1 MGKAAFYTAS
11 DTPVGGLFRGD
22 GNRLVNG
29 RLAVTYSLES
39 YRRPDAADPT
49 ERVVG
54 RWHSPDLDVVGRF
67 SGDSH
72 GSIAVGQGYLLLT
85 DRFLR
90 GTVTG
95 SGPKSRVLTATKGG
109 PKLKS
114 FSGTYAFLF
123 DLVTD
128 LAEFN
133 AHSKAIALS
142 SQDAGLL
149 ISDPYVA
156 NEDWKYRPFALP
168 GKRTI
173 ELATTLLDT
182 ILQAKRLH
190 GDEQTSQAAAMV
202 ADSDWRDRLADGGRT
217 PFIVKFGTGSAAMP
231 FTSA

>member
-1 MGKAAFYTAS
+1 MSKAVFYTAS

-39 YRRPDAADPT
+39 YRRPDAADST

-54 RWHSPDLDVVGRF
+54 RWHSPDLDVTGRF
-67 SGDSH
+67 GGNNQ

-95 SGPKSRVLTATKGG
+95 SGPKNRVLTATKGG

-128 LAEFN
+128 LAEFDG
-133 AHSKAIALS
+133 HSKAVALS

-149 ISDPYVA
+149 ITDPYVA
-156 NEDWKYRPFALP
+156 DENWKYRPFALP

-173 ELATTLLDT
+173 ELATALLGT
-182 ILQAKRLH
+182 ILQAKRLY

-202 ADSDWRDRLADGGRT
+202 ADSDWRNRLADSGRT
-217 PFIVKFGTGSAAMP
+217 PFTVKFGTGSAG
-231 FTSA
+231 